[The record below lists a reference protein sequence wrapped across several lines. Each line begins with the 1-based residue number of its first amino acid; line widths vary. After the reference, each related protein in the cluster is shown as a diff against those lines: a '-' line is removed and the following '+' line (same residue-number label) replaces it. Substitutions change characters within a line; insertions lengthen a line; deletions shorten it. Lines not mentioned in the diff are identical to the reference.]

1 MDNSNGGKHL
11 SSQGLKK
18 LTLSKLFSFLKGGEI
33 TMLVNLNGTLVEI
46 EAAITVTTLLEIKG
60 LQAQGII
67 VVLNDNVLAKE
78 EWSQK
83 TLNDGDNIELLRFLG
98 GG

>member
-1 MDNSNGGKHL
+1 
-11 SSQGLKK
+11 
-18 LTLSKLFSFLKGGEI
+18 
-33 TMLVNLNGTLVEI
+33 MLVNLNGTLVEI